1 MSEPVSPQSDNELR
15 SLVERALS
23 AHYELDSEIGRGGMG
38 VVYRAKDRRLKRTV
52 AIKVLPP
59 ELAFRS
65 EIKTRFLR
73 EAEMAAQLNHP
84 NIVDIYAVDEAG
96 GIVFFVM
103 AYITGDNVA
112 KLLHDHG
119 ALSIDQTRRILRD
132 VADALAYAHERG
144 VIHRD
149 IKPDNILIDAD
160 SGRPMVTD
168 FGIARAVSEGE
179 TRLTATGIAIGTP
192 TYMSPE
198 QAAGERAIDGRSDLY
213 SLGILGYQ
221 MLSGEPPFVA
231 NSTPAI
237 LVKHVSERPVPIEQR
252 RSDVPPDLAR
262 VIMQLLEKDPAN
274 RFPSAG
280 SVVVALDTGR
290 MPAFASSG
298 NLVVTNAAPASSA
311 PTVPQQAGYP
321 AGAQQSGFAQQAPTA
336 EEYRRWEAPEVVR
349 FRKKV
354 APYLFIN
361 GVLVVLDVTA
371 GVDVLWI
378 PVIWTIFMAFRYS
391 RLWSDGYD
399 WRDVFRQP
407 RDRDLID
414 VAEDA
419 ITYTRSMFNR
429 DKRRELREQ
438 RRNRISR
445 SVYDA
450 AAGGSAPQLPPLAM
464 DDVARAAGSFGD
476 RIHRAER
483 DRNEILALLERMP
496 SSERQRIP
504 DVGRSATALAE
515 RVRNLALAL
524 ADIDRSAAAG
534 GSEALEAE
542 ISRLENAANPLDQS
556 WERRA
561 RTSPGVPQAAAARD
575 RRSVG
580 EARVDRREA
589 RDLCCRAA
597 EHQARSHS
605 LERGLA
611 DAAAHH
617 VIGDGRAE
625 PGRQRRHRALRG
637 RRNAHHGVETGAP
650 LGGPLT
656 RRGRCERLS
665 ARPTHRRGRHSI
677 PDRK

>member
-1 MSEPVSPQSDNELR
+1 LSEPVSPQSDTELR

-429 DKRRELREQ
+429 DKRRALREE
-438 RRNRISR
+438 RRNRIAR
-445 SVYDA
+445 PANYA
-450 AAGGSAPQLPPLAM
+450 QGGGGAPQLPPLAM
-464 DDVARAAGSFGD
+464 DDVARAAGTFGD

-556 WERRA
+556 GSDER
-561 RTSPGVPQAAAARD
+561 V
-575 RRSVG
+575 RR
-580 EARVDRREA
+580 
-589 RDLCCRAA
+589 
-597 EHQARSHS
+597 
-605 LERGLA
+605 LA
-611 DAAAHH
+611 FLK
-617 VIGDGRAE
+617 
-625 PGRQRRHRALRG
+625 RQRRAIAEVSAKRGSIAAKLETCVVALQNIKLDLIRL
-637 RRNAHHGVETGAP
+637 NAGSQTPQHITSLAMDALNLADSVDTALYVADEMRTTG
-650 LGGPLT
+650 
-656 RRGRCERLS
+656 S
-665 ARPTHRRGRHSI
+665 KQARPSAAR
-677 PDRK
+677 

>member
-1 MSEPVSPQSDNELR
+1 LSEPVSPQSDTELR

-23 AHYELDSEIGRGGMG
+23 THYELDSEIGRGGMG

-112 KLLHDHG
+112 KLLHEHG
-119 ALSIDQTRRILRD
+119 PLPIDQTRRILRD

-198 QAAGERAIDGRSDLY
+198 QASGERAIDGRSDLY

-221 MLSGEPPFVA
+221 MLSGEPPFVG

-237 LVKHVSERPVPIEQR
+237 LVKHVSERPTPIEQR
-252 RSDVPPDLAR
+252 RSDVPQDLAR

-298 NLVVTNAAPASSA
+298 NLPVATGAQGASMPTSPAA
-311 PTVPQQAGYP
+311 AGYP
-321 AGAQQSGFAQQAPTA
+321 SGAQQPSYPQQVPTPD
-336 EEYRRWEAPEVVR
+336 EYRRWEAPEVVK

-361 GVLVVLDVTA
+361 GVLVALDVVT
-371 GVDVLWI
+371 GTDLLWI

-407 RDRDLID
+407 RDRDLVD

-419 ITYTRSMFNR
+419 VTYVRSIFNR
-429 DKRRELREQ
+429 DKRRALREQ

-445 SVYDA
+445 PTPYVPGPS
-450 AAGGSAPQLPPLAM
+450 PQLPSIAM
-464 DDVARAAGSFGD
+464 DDVARAAGTYGD

-504 DVGRSATALAE
+504 DVGRSAAALAE
-515 RVRNLALAL
+515 RVRSLSLALG
-524 ADIDRSAAAG
+524 DIDRNVAAG

-542 ISRLENAANPLDQS
+542 ISRLENAANPLDES
-556 WERRA
+556 GSDER
-561 RTSPGVPQAAAARD
+561 V
-575 RRSVG
+575 RR
-580 EARVDRREA
+580 
-589 RDLCCRAA
+589 
-597 EHQARSHS
+597 
-605 LERGLA
+605 LA
-611 DAAAHH
+611 
-617 VIGDGRAE
+617 VLK
-625 PGRQRRHRALRG
+625 RQRRAIAEVSAKRGSMVAKLETCLVALQNIKLDLIRL
-637 RRNAHHGVETGAP
+637 NAGSQTPQHITSLAMDALNLADSVDTALYVADEMRTTG
-650 LGGPLT
+650 
-656 RRGRCERLS
+656 S
-665 ARPTHRRGRHSI
+665 KQARPSAAR
-677 PDRK
+677 

>member
-1 MSEPVSPQSDNELR
+1 LSEPVSPQSDTELR

-23 AHYELDSEIGRGGMG
+23 THYELDSEIGRGGMG

-112 KLLHDHG
+112 KLLHEHG

-198 QAAGERAIDGRSDLY
+198 QAAGERTIDGRSDLY

-298 NLVVTNAAPASSA
+298 GTAVSNAAPSPSA
-311 PTVPQQAGYP
+311 PTVPPQAGYP
-321 AGAQQSGFAQQAPTA
+321 AGSQQAGYPQQAPTA

-361 GVLVVLDVTA
+361 GVLVVLDVAA

-407 RDRDLID
+407 RDRDMVD

-445 SVYDA
+445 SAYDA
-450 AAGGSAPQLPPLAM
+450 GGGSAPQLPPLAM
-464 DDVARAAGSFGD
+464 DDVARAAGTFGD

-524 ADIDRSAAAG
+524 GDIDRSAAAG

-556 WERRA
+556 GSDER
-561 RTSPGVPQAAAARD
+561 V
-575 RRSVG
+575 RR
-580 EARVDRREA
+580 
-589 RDLCCRAA
+589 
-597 EHQARSHS
+597 
-605 LERGLA
+605 LA
-611 DAAAHH
+611 FLK
-617 VIGDGRAE
+617 
-625 PGRQRRHRALRG
+625 RQRRAIAEVSAKRGSIAAKLETCLVALQNIKLDLIRL
-637 RRNAHHGVETGAP
+637 NAGSQTPQHITSLAMDALNLADSVDTALYVADEMRTTG
-650 LGGPLT
+650 
-656 RRGRCERLS
+656 S
-665 ARPTHRRGRHSI
+665 KQARPSAAR
-677 PDRK
+677 

>member
-1 MSEPVSPQSDNELR
+1 LSEPVSPQSDTELR

-52 AIKVLPP
+52 AIKILPP

-298 NLVVTNAAPASSA
+298 NMVVTNAAPASSA

-429 DKRRELREQ
+429 DKRRALREE
-438 RRNRISR
+438 RRNRIAR
-445 SVYDA
+445 PANYA
-450 AAGGSAPQLPPLAM
+450 QGGGGAPQLPPLAM
-464 DDVARAAGSFGD
+464 DDVARAAGTFGD

-556 WERRA
+556 GSDER
-561 RTSPGVPQAAAARD
+561 V
-575 RRSVG
+575 RR
-580 EARVDRREA
+580 
-589 RDLCCRAA
+589 
-597 EHQARSHS
+597 
-605 LERGLA
+605 LA
-611 DAAAHH
+611 FLK
-617 VIGDGRAE
+617 
-625 PGRQRRHRALRG
+625 RQRRAIAEVSAKRGSIAAKLETCVVALQNIKLDLIRL
-637 RRNAHHGVETGAP
+637 NAGSQTPQHITSLAMDALNLADSVDTALYVADEMRTTG
-650 LGGPLT
+650 
-656 RRGRCERLS
+656 S
-665 ARPTHRRGRHSI
+665 KQARPSAAR
-677 PDRK
+677 

>member
-1 MSEPVSPQSDNELR
+1 LSEPVSQQSDTELR

-23 AHYELDSEIGRGGMG
+23 VHYELDDEIGRGGMG

-52 AIKVLPP
+52 AIKILPP

-112 KLLHDHG
+112 KLLHEHG
-119 ALSIDQTRRILRD
+119 ALPIDQTRRILRD

-221 MLSGEPPFVA
+221 MLTGEPPFVA

-237 LVKHVSERPVPIEQR
+237 LVKHISERPTPIEQR

-290 MPAFASSG
+290 LPAFSSSG
-298 NLVVTNAAPASSA
+298 GLTVAPATTAPSAPAAQTTGYPSSA
-311 PTVPQQAGYP
+311 PQALY
-321 AGAQQSGFAQQAPTA
+321 AQKSPTPD
-336 EEYRRWEAPEVVR
+336 EYRRWEATEVVK

-361 GVLVVLDVTA
+361 GVLVMLAVVGATDQ
-371 GVDVLWI
+371 LWFT
-378 PVIWTIFMAFRYS
+378 VIWTIFMAFRYS

-407 RDRDLID
+407 RDRDLVD

-419 ITYTRSMFNR
+419 IVYVRSMFDR
-429 DKRRELREQ
+429 DKRRALREQ
-438 RRNRISR
+438 RRNRLSR
-445 SVYDA
+445 PANYPQPG
-450 AAGGSAPQLPPLAM
+450 GGSPQLPPLAM
-464 DDVARAAGSFGD
+464 DDVARAAGNYGD

-542 ISRLENAANPLDQS
+542 ISTLEGAANPLD
-556 WERRA
+556 
-561 RTSPGVPQAAAARD
+561 
-575 RRSVG
+575 
-580 EARVDRREA
+580 EAG
-589 RDLCCRAA
+589 
-597 EHQARSHS
+597 S
-605 LERGLA
+605 
-611 DAAAHH
+611 
-617 VIGDGRAE
+617 DGRVRRLAYLK
-625 PGRQRRHRALRG
+625 RQRRAIADVSAKRGSIAAKLDTCLVALQNIKLDLIRL
-637 RRNAHHGVETGAP
+637 NAGSQTPQHITSLAMDALNLADSVDTALYVADEMRSPGAA
-650 LGGPLT
+650 GGS
-656 RRGRCERLS
+656 GGGAKQ
-665 ARPTHRRGRHSI
+665 ARPSAAR
-677 PDRK
+677 

>member
-1 MSEPVSPQSDNELR
+1 LSEPVSPQSDNELR

-252 RSDVPPDLAR
+252 RSDVPPDMAR

-298 NLVVTNAAPASSA
+298 NMVVTNAAPASSA
-311 PTVPQQAGYP
+311 PTVPPQPGYP

-483 DRNEILALLERMP
+483 DRNEIIALLERMP

-556 WERRA
+556 GSDER
-561 RTSPGVPQAAAARD
+561 V
-575 RRSVG
+575 RR
-580 EARVDRREA
+580 
-589 RDLCCRAA
+589 
-597 EHQARSHS
+597 
-605 LERGLA
+605 LA
-611 DAAAHH
+611 FLK
-617 VIGDGRAE
+617 
-625 PGRQRRHRALRG
+625 RQRRAIAEVSAKRGSIAAKLETCVVALQNIKLDLIRL
-637 RRNAHHGVETGAP
+637 NAGSQTPQHITSLAMDALNLADSVDTALYVADEMRTTG
-650 LGGPLT
+650 
-656 RRGRCERLS
+656 S
-665 ARPTHRRGRHSI
+665 KQARPSAAR
-677 PDRK
+677 

>member
-1 MSEPVSPQSDNELR
+1 LSEPVSPQSDTELR

-23 AHYELDSEIGRGGMG
+23 VHYELDCEIGRGGMG

-84 NIVDIYAVDEAG
+84 NIVDIYAVDESG

-103 AYITGDNVA
+103 AYVTGDNVA
-112 KLLHDHG
+112 KLLHEHG

-168 FGIARAVSEGE
+168 FGIARAVTEGE

-274 RFPSAG
+274 RFPSAS

-290 MPAFASSG
+290 MPAFPSSTSTAVA
-298 NLVVTNAAPASSA
+298 NTAPIPSA
-311 PTVPQQAGYP
+311 PSTAPQPAYP
-321 AGAQQSGFAQQAPTA
+321 VGGGSQQPSYGERLPTPD
-336 EEYRRWEAPEVVR
+336 EYRRWEAPEVVR
-349 FRKKV
+349 FRKNV

-407 RDRDLID
+407 RERDLID

-419 ITYTRSMFNR
+419 ITYARSMFDR
-429 DKRRELREQ
+429 DKRRAMREQ

-445 SVYDA
+445 PVNAVSYA
-450 AAGGSAPQLPPLAM
+450 PGGAGAPPLPPLAM
-464 DDVARAAGSFGD
+464 DDVARAAGAFGD

-496 SSERQRIP
+496 ASERQRIP
-504 DVGRSATALAE
+504 DVGRSASALAD

-524 ADIDRSAAAG
+524 GDIDRSAAAG

-542 ISRLENAANPLDQS
+542 ISRLENAANPLDQTGS
-556 WERRA
+556 DER
-561 RTSPGVPQAAAARD
+561 V
-575 RRSVG
+575 RR
-580 EARVDRREA
+580 
-589 RDLCCRAA
+589 
-597 EHQARSHS
+597 
-605 LERGLA
+605 LA
-611 DAAAHH
+611 FLK
-617 VIGDGRAE
+617 
-625 PGRQRRHRALRG
+625 RQRRAIAEVSAKRGSIAAKLETCLVALQNIKLDLIRL
-637 RRNAHHGVETGAP
+637 NAGSQTPQHITSLAMDALNLADSVDTALYVADEMRTTG
-650 LGGPLT
+650 
-656 RRGRCERLS
+656 S
-665 ARPTHRRGRHSI
+665 KQARPSAAR
-677 PDRK
+677 

>member
-1 MSEPVSPQSDNELR
+1 LSEPVSPQSDTELR

-429 DKRRELREQ
+429 DKRRALREE
-438 RRNRISR
+438 RRNRMPRPSN
-445 SVYDA
+445 YA
-450 AAGGSAPQLPPLAM
+450 QGGGGAPQLPPLAM
-464 DDVARAAGSFGD
+464 DDVARAAGTFGD

-556 WERRA
+556 GSDER
-561 RTSPGVPQAAAARD
+561 V
-575 RRSVG
+575 RR
-580 EARVDRREA
+580 
-589 RDLCCRAA
+589 
-597 EHQARSHS
+597 
-605 LERGLA
+605 LA
-611 DAAAHH
+611 FLK
-617 VIGDGRAE
+617 
-625 PGRQRRHRALRG
+625 RQRRAIAEVSAKRGSIAAKLETCVVALQNIKLDLIPL
-637 RRNAHHGVETGAP
+637 NAGSQTPQHITSLAMDALNLADSVDTALYVADEMRTTG
-650 LGGPLT
+650 
-656 RRGRCERLS
+656 S
-665 ARPTHRRGRHSI
+665 KQARPSAAR
-677 PDRK
+677 